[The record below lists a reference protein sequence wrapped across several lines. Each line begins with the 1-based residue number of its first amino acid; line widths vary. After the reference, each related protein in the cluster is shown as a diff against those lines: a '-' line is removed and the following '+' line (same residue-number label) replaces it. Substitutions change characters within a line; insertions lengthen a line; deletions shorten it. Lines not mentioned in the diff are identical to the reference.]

1 MWASYDT
8 STKCFRIKKFN
19 DKHTCSGTFVEHGF
33 SPNFLAE
40 KYVENFRVDQN
51 MNMKNFLRVVQKDWN
66 MTPGRSKL
74 QRARRLALKMIY
86 GDEEAQYNMMWYYAN
101 EIRRSNPGSSFFLS
115 LDEKGRFKRCYMSL
129 HACKLGYLEGCR
141 PIIFVDG
148 CHIKTRYRGQLL
160 TAVGVDPNNCIYPI
174 AIAAIEVEDT
184 TNWTWFLET
193 LKVILVS

>member
-1 MWASYDT
+1 
-8 STKCFRIKKFN
+8 
-19 DKHTCSGTFVEHGF
+19 
-33 SPNFLAE
+33 
-40 KYVENFRVDQN
+40 
-51 MNMKNFLRVVQKDWN
+51 
-66 MTPGRSKL
+66 
-74 QRARRLALKMIY
+74 
-86 GDEEAQYNMMWYYAN
+86 MWYYAN

-129 HACKLGYLEGCR
+129 QACKLGYLEGCR

-193 LKVILVS
+193 LKGDLGIINTTPWTLMSDKQKVHYKPCIYIQ

>member
-1 MWASYDT
+1 
-8 STKCFRIKKFN
+8 
-19 DKHTCSGTFVEHGF
+19 
-33 SPNFLAE
+33 
-40 KYVENFRVDQN
+40 
-51 MNMKNFLRVVQKDWN
+51 

-86 GDEEAQYNMMWYYAN
+86 GDEEAQYNMLWDYAN
-101 EIRRSNPGSSFFLS
+101 EIRRSNPESSFFLS

-129 HACKLGYLEGCR
+129 QACKLGYLEGCR

-148 CHIKTRYRGQLL
+148 CHIKTRYKGQLL

-184 TNWTWFLET
+184 TN
-193 LKVILVS
+193 